1 MASVIGN
8 LLGANLLD
16 GVSKVINSIRG
27 KNPEDAA
34 KLEQLKQQYEGEF
47 LAAQESLA
55 KAQIDSNVSLNQ
67 AASANIQAEAKG
79 SWYTAAARPS
89 IIWTG
94 LGLIV
99 WNYAAIPTLGVLVG
113 LLMHIKPADYGMAPI
128 ALPDWFWSAWKVI
141 ALGYVF
147 ARTADKASDALFGG
161 AGGSL
166 SLPLGIK
173 MDSKGDK

>member
-1 MASVIGN
+1 MASMLGN
-8 LLGANLLD
+8 LLGGNLLS
-16 GVSKVINSIRG
+16 GVSQVINSIRG

-47 LAAQESLA
+47 LSAQETIA
-55 KAQIDSNVSLNQ
+55 KAQIDQNVAMNQ
-67 AASANIQAEAKG
+67 TAAANIQAEAKEN
-79 SWYTAAARPS
+79 WYTAAARPS
-89 IIWTG
+89 IIWVG

-113 LLMHIKPADYGMAPI
+113 LLMHIKPADYGIVPV

-147 ARTADKASDALFGG
+147 MRTTDKAANSLFGG
-161 AGGSL
+161 AGGSA
-166 SLPLGIK
+166 SFLGVK
-173 MDSKGDK
+173 LDSKGDK